1 MIIDKEN
8 YYFIAP
14 DNKNGLSVRPPRDLY
29 LADTFEFKV
38 NFMVDVEKCK
48 GKSRGIVMM
57 NGKHLGIHIWNK
69 HLNGSVWTEDGLFN
83 TYLDIDTKGF
93 QKKKSQEIEVL
104 DTTLNVKNFVEIE
117 CRFICDNR
125 NKQITLITGDKKN
138 TIDFTGNLIDDYKYS
153 YIWIGCGN
161 GQKDVEDEFRN
172 HFYGEINFLEI
183 KRDDKIIFQSDFK
196 KKTEFKVFDESNSGN
211 HLLKYNG
218 EWY

>member
-38 NFMVDVEKCK
+38 NFMVDMEKCK

-69 HLNGSVWTEDGLFN
+69 HLNGSVWTEDGVFD
-83 TYLDIDTKGF
+83 TYQNISDK
-93 QKKKSQEIEVL
+93 
-104 DTTLNVKNFVEIE
+104 NVE
-117 CRFICDNR
+117 CRFICDNK
-125 NKQITLITGDKKN
+125 NKQISLIIGDEKN
-138 TIDFTGNLIDDYKYS
+138 TTDFTGNLLDDYKHS
-153 YIWIGCGN
+153 YIWVGCGN
-161 GQKDVEDEFRN
+161 GLKDIEGEFRN

-211 HLLKYNG
+211 HLLKYNS

>member
-38 NFMVDVEKCK
+38 NFTVDFEKCH
-48 GKSRGIVMM
+48 GSSRGIVSM

-69 HLNGSVWTEDGLFN
+69 KLNSSVWTEDGIFTAYQN
-83 TYLDIDTKGF
+83 IDNK
-93 QKKKSQEIEVL
+93 
-104 DTTLNVKNFVEIE
+104 EIE
-117 CRFICDNR
+117 CRFICDNK
-125 NKQITLITGDKKN
+125 NKQISLITGDEKT
-138 TIDFTGNLIDDYKYS
+138 TIDFTGNLLDDYKHS
-153 YIWIGCGN
+153 YIWVGCGN
-161 GQKDVEDEFRN
+161 GLKDIEDEFRN

>member
-29 LADTFEFKV
+29 LSDTFEFKV
-38 NFMVDVEKCK
+38 NFTVDFEKCQ

-69 HLNGSVWTEDGLFN
+69 KLNGSVWTEDGVFD
-83 TYLDIDTKGF
+83 TY
-93 QKKKSQEIEVL
+93 Q
-104 DTTLNVKNFVEIE
+104 NVGSKDIE
-117 CRFICDNR
+117 CRFICDNK
-125 NKQITLITGDKKN
+125 NKQISLIVGNIKT
-138 TIDFTGNLIDDYKYS
+138 TTDFTGDLVDDYKYS
-153 YIWIGCGN
+153 YIWVGCGN
-161 GQKDVEDEFRN
+161 GLKDIEEEFKN
-172 HFYGEINFLEI
+172 HFYGYINYLEI
-183 KRDDKIIFQSDFK
+183 KRNDKVIFKSEFK

-211 HLLKYNG
+211 HLLKYNS

>member
-14 DNKNGLSVRPPRDLY
+14 DNKNGLSVRPPRDLH
-29 LADTFEFKV
+29 LADTFEFEV
-38 NFMVDVEKCK
+38 NFIVDMEKCK
-48 GKSRGIVMM
+48 GKSGGIVMM

-69 HLNGSVWTEDGLFN
+69 HLNATVWTEDGQFN
-83 TYLDIDTKGF
+83 TYLDIDAKGF

-125 NKQITLITGDKKN
+125 NKQITLITGDKKT

-153 YIWIGCGN
+153 YIWVGCGN
-161 GQKDVEDEFRN
+161 GHKAAEDEFRN
-172 HFYGEINFLEI
+172 HFYGEINFLQI
-183 KRDDKIIFQSDFK
+183 KRDDKIIFQSNFK